1 MKTATA
7 DPATAARP
15 ARTGLLTRMKRLYD
29 RHWYAWAMV
38 LPVVLVIGVLI
49 AYPLVQGVYLSFTD
63 ANELN
68 VAKQLGATEIPATYQ
83 FVGLDNYWRVL
94 SGADGEFYPKLL
106 WTVVWTV
113 SCVFFHYTI
122 GLGLALLLNRRLKG
136 RSLYRVLLIL
146 PWAVPPFVATYVWRM
161 MYNSESGVFNAVLGR
176 LGIGPVDWLG
186 DTFMQKVAV
195 IGVNVWLGVPF
206 MMVAVLGGLQA
217 ISGEQYEAAEMDGAS
232 PWQRFRHV
240 TLPGL
245 RPVSATVIMLG
256 TIWTFNMFPIIYLM
270 LGEANALH
278 SEILVTY
285 AYRLAFGSVRDYA
298 GAATY
303 GILILSML
311 LVFAVF
317 YRRILDRQEAAR

>member
-49 AYPLVQGVYLSFTD
+49 AYPLVQGAYLSFTD

-68 VAKQLGATEIPATYQ
+68 VAKKLGAAEIPATYQ

-161 MYNSESGVFNAVLGR
+161 MYNSESGVFNAMLGK

-217 ISGEQYEAAEMDGAS
+217 ISSEQYEAAEMDGAS

-245 RPVSATVIMLG
+245 LPVSATVIMLG